1 MELHCTR
8 EIYVY
13 NIYMLIQSLEHY
25 PLSCLDVICLSP
37 PVLLLPLLATDPR
50 KRRFHV
56 TCLTYD
62 DLTAQTWQQ
71 EIFLA
76 LLISALKQTD
86 VISVRIRGICLLG
99 AKINSPLKSFPF
111 DFLPN
116 NPQYTVHLGEPCS
129 VPSSTTVYS
138 IQRSARSSFR
148 SSATVRAHH
157 YRSIPKPHTPN
168 AAKVVN
174 LPIKSA

>member
-25 PLSCLDVICLSP
+25 PLSYLDVICLSP

-76 LLISALKQTD
+76 LLISALKQTG

-111 DFLPN
+111 HFLPN
-116 NPQYTVHLGEPCS
+116 NPQYISVNRAPYQARLLYIQFNDQHVHPFEAAQLFELIIIAPF
-129 VPSSTTVYS
+129 PSH
-138 IQRSARSSFR
+138 ILRMRPR
-148 SSATVRAHH
+148 
-157 YRSIPKPHTPN
+157 
-168 AAKVVN
+168 
-174 LPIKSA
+174 

>member
-1 MELHCTR
+1 
-8 EIYVY
+8 
-13 NIYMLIQSLEHY
+13 MLIQSLEHY
-25 PLSCLDVICLSP
+25 PLSYLDVICLSP

-116 NPQYTVHLGEPCS
+116 NPQYIS
-129 VPSSTTVYS
+129 VNRAPYQARLLVYS

-148 SSATVRAHH
+148 RSATVRAHH